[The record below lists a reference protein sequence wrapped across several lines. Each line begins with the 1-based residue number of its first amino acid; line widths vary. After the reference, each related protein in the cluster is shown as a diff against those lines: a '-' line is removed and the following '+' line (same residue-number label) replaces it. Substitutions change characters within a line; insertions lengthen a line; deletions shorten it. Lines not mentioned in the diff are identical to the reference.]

1 MAMWVCKVRIDRVAV
16 FMAAFSLFVAVT
28 AFAAVSLDGLVLD
41 PSGAP
46 VPGATVI
53 GVTATGDTLGTA
65 SNRAG
70 LFHLR
75 IKDPGGAP
83 LMLRVSSV
91 GFSPAELSVDG
102 LPLTM
107 PLRVTLQPE
116 LTEVAGI
123 TVTSAGPVST
133 ANVTLGANE
142 VTTFGHYSLVPSN
155 PVAALQA
162 PQISRI
168 GSNHSSQLR
177 VHGTN
182 PVYLLNGLPIGT
194 DPDHYGVFSVIPAP
208 VVKSLVFHPQGASAK
223 YMLPSTV
230 ELTTPTAFESE
241 PGGEVMLSTVDATI
255 SGRAGNQRFFVL
267 GALRK
272 SVLDQLVKQ
281 FNLKNDRATLPPT
294 NFQDV
299 FFSAGARVTPEWRV
313 MLDQYYVRD
322 FLSYNTAE
330 AISSANNVD
339 TYQKSRESYTAVR
352 SELLKNAFAFRSSVA
367 VKQQVKSY
375 KAVPAGES
383 PTSTLSADLSEESRA
398 LVVNS
403 DATWYLKTYDLS
415 GGIQFERDFERDY
428 HLAQSN
434 WNFLPPFASTDNPF
448 VYQQALIGTYDDFD
462 GQARSGSFSLYSS
475 VVRRVGPWEIEGG
488 LRYDRFAPLTHNQ
501 RLNYRVEVERTL
513 GDRTTLTAFH
523 GTFAESP
530 LDNILEAYQVLVR
543 AYLDQLEPVTTSL
556 WSVGLVHGPLSVGVF
571 HKEIGHLPVT
581 APEFEDAFDRAG
593 NISNDFITVRSTGR
607 ARFHGFTVSLKYDNL
622 VNDRLSFETSY
633 AYTDGHKFAD
643 GVKMPYDLTAPHRL
657 MGRAGYTISPR
668 LRMAVEGQ
676 VRSGYPFTPLRVY
689 PVAND
694 SRYYSETYYRSML
707 SEENSL
713 RFAANA
719 YLNLSATY
727 SRGNTDVFL
736 TLSNLTN
743 RANPIINTAGGIV
756 YDTGI
761 LPMLGIN
768 HRF

>member
-1 MAMWVCKVRIDRVAV
+1 MKACKIRFDLATAFLVAL
-16 FMAAFSLFVAVT
+16 SLFVAIS
-28 AFAAVSLDGLVLD
+28 AFAAVSLDGLVLAPD
-41 PSGAP
+41 GAP

-53 GVTATGDTLGTA
+53 GVTATGDTVGTA
-65 SNRAG
+65 SNRTG
-70 LFHLR
+70 SFHLR
-75 IKDPGGAP
+75 IKHADSAP
-83 LMLRVSSV
+83 LRLHVSSV
-91 GFSPAELSVDG
+91 GFSPADLTVDNIN
-102 LPLTM
+102 PAT
-107 PLRVTLQPE
+107 PLRITLQPE
-116 LTEVAGI
+116 LTEVSGI
-123 TVTSAGPVST
+123 TVTSTAPVSS
-133 ANVTLGANE
+133 ADVTLGANE
-142 VTTFGHYSLVPSN
+142 VATFGHYSLVPSN

-182 PVYLLNGLPIGT
+182 PVYLLNGLSIGT

-208 VVKSLVFHPQGASAK
+208 VVKSLEFHPQGASAK

-230 ELTTPTAFESE
+230 ELTTPTPFESE
-241 PGGEVMLSTVDATI
+241 PTGEVMLSTVDATI
-255 SGRAGNQRFFVL
+255 SGHAGNQRFFVL

-299 FFSAGARVTPEWRV
+299 FLSAGARVTSEWRV

-330 AISSANNVD
+330 AVSSANDVD
-339 TYQKSRESYTAVR
+339 TYQKSHESYTAVR
-352 SELLKNAFAFRSSVA
+352 SELFKNAFALRSSVA
-367 VKQQVKSY
+367 VKRQLKSY
-375 KAVPAGES
+375 QAVPPGETPS
-383 PTSTLSADLSEESRA
+383 STLSADLSEDSRT
-398 LVVNS
+398 LVVNN
-403 DATWYLKTYDLS
+403 DATWYRQSYDLS
-415 GGIQFERDFERDY
+415 AGFQYEHDLKRDY

-434 WNFLPPFASTDNPF
+434 WNFLPPFASTDNAF
-448 VYQQALIGTYDDFD
+448 VYQRALNETYADFNEE
-462 GQARSGSFSLYSS
+462 ARSGSVSLYGSALK
-475 VVRRVGPWEIEGG
+475 RFGPWQLEGG
-488 LRYDRFAPLTHNQ
+488 LRYDRFTPLANGQ
-501 RLNYRVEVERTL
+501 RLNYRLEVERTL
-513 GDRTTLTAFH
+513 GDRTTLAAFH
-523 GTFAESP
+523 GTFTESP

-556 WSVGLVHGPLSVGVF
+556 WTVGLVHGPISVSVF
-571 HKEIGHLPVT
+571 HKELEHLAVT
-581 APEFEDAFDRAG
+581 TPEFEDAFDKAG
-593 NISNDFITVRSTGR
+593 TINNDFITMQSTGQ
-607 ARFHGFTVSLKYDNL
+607 ARFNGFTVSLKFDNL
-622 VNDRLSFETSY
+622 VNDRLSLETSY
-633 AYTDGHKFAD
+633 AYTHGYKIAG
-643 GVKMPYDLTAPHRL
+643 GVTMPYDLTAPHRL
-657 MGRAGYTISPR
+657 IGRAGYTFSPR
-668 LRMAVEGQ
+668 FKMAAEGQ

-689 PVAND
+689 PASDD

-707 SEENSL
+707 TEENSL

-727 SRGNTDVFL
+727 SWANTDVFL